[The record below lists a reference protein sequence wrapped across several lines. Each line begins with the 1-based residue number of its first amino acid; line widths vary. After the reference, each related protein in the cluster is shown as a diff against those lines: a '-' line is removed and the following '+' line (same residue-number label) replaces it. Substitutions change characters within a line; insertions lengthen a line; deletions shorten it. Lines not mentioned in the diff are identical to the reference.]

1 LLIEDELAMRLEGS
15 KTGLQGS
22 QHRYGDIR
30 VVTSLKSVCNN
41 FTLASD
47 AVLAFGDVPIG
58 LG

>member
-1 LLIEDELAMRLEGS
+1 MRLEGS

-22 QHRYGDIR
+22 QHRYSDIR